1 MRRIFTFFLALT
13 VGAGTLF
20 AVSDAEGALPGLF
33 TINADDEQVVFS
45 QGNLQATTTD
55 LGANWAWSFAE
66 NQWDYVGKAVANT
79 TIGSGSTV
87 TKNGTVDLFC
97 WSTGATYYGINKSTH
112 GSDFGGNFKDWGEAI
127 GGGWSTLSK
136 DEWLYLFDSRTGDQ
150 ASTVDGTAD
159 VRYVKATIHDIPG
172 VILFPD
178 GGTFAASEF
187 TTLSSLNE
195 ATAAYDV
202 TTCTDAQWA
211 ALETKGCV
219 FLPAAGD
226 RSGTNVYA
234 VNYYGYYW
242 SSTKYGT
249 ASAYFLKF
257 APDNLGKNWSDA
269 YYGCSVRL
277 VRALGPVIVDS
288 GTCGGDTYN
297 NLTWT
302 LSTAGVLTISGT
314 GAMANWESTLDIPWY
329 KHRESILSVVIE
341 EGVTSIGDA
350 AFFNCKN
357 LPTITIPQ
365 NIAHIGDNVFVGC
378 NGLTSI
384 NVDKNNTNYS
394 SSTDGVLFDKD
405 QKTLMRF
412 PAGKS
417 GSYAYVIP
425 NSVDS
430 IGEYAFQNCTGMSSV
445 TIPKNLKSI
454 GWNGFDN
461 CSGLTSITSNAVTPP
476 DCGEGDDRFDKVDK
490 DIPVNVPEGSV
501 EAYKEAPGWSEFTNI
516 RYHCIIDEG
525 KCGYGDYYSKVTY
538 ELSCDGV
545 LTIAGEGP
553 MANYRTDEATNPV
566 PWAKNKIKAVVIKS
580 GVTTIGRCAFY
591 GGDNI
596 VSVEIPNTVTSIKE
610 KAFGDCPV
618 LATIEVAADNPNF
631 SSVDGV
637 LFNKD
642 QTTLV
647 QYALGN
653 ERTEYTVPN
662 TVISI
667 GERAFE
673 RTIHLTSVTLPETV
687 KMIDSYAFADCHGLT
702 SFEIPKSVTAI
713 QAGAFKYC
721 THLTSINLPDG
732 ITSIEASTF
741 YGCTALAD
749 VVLPNNV
756 TSIGASAFW
765 YCSGL
770 TAIDIPDKVTTI
782 GQEAFYDCDQLTS
795 VTLPKNL
802 SSIGDGAFK
811 RCISLTDIV
820 LPESITTISNSLF
833 SGCSKLASVTIK
845 GKITSI
851 GEYAFGNC
859 SKLIDF
865 DIPATVN
872 TIGGGAFANCA
883 AFTTVTIP
891 DSVQRIEESTFYQC
905 KGLVSVTI
913 PEKVTNIGKEAFYY
927 CSGLEAI
934 MCKAAEPPVCETDAF
949 GNTDVEHMDV
959 YVPEQSV
966 ETYKNTEPWSQFK
979 YISAITAPS
988 GTCEDNLSWNYANGI
1003 LTVSGMGEMLC
1014 TGFWSP
1020 WSAYR
1025 EFIKSV
1031 VIEGGITTVGTSAFS
1046 DYPALI
1052 SVDLPKSLTSIGQNA
1067 FFWCDKL
1074 TTVTIPAGV
1083 TELGKNA
1090 FNGCKGL
1097 TSIISYA
1104 AEPPTCGA
1112 NCFYNVDKSIPVLVP
1127 KGSLEKYQDEAAEGW
1142 KDFTN
1147 IQVNPIAASGFCGAE
1162 GKNLQWTLN
1171 IDSVLTISGEGA
1183 MADNV
1188 SSWIPYRSA
1197 IKSIVI
1203 EDEATSIGKEAF
1215 AECTNLIAVTIPSSV
1230 TSIGDAAF
1238 RNCSSLPSI
1247 ALPNGITSISSY
1259 VFSGCAKLTEFIIPT
1274 SVTEIGNYAFAGCS
1288 GLTTITIPYKVTK
1301 IGEMAFSDCTGLTAI
1316 TSRVVTPPDCGTDCF
1331 LNVDKSI
1338 PLNVPEESVEDYQH
1352 AKEWEAFTNMKGMAC
1367 LIASGTFGESNQH
1380 TWELSCGGTLLV
1392 EGKGTIA
1399 TEYPNEPWDEYA
1411 LDIKSVIISEGA
1423 TTIGGESFSNLDN
1436 LTSISLPQSLTN
1448 IEAGAFHS
1456 NNKLTTVTIPNNVTH
1471 IGSKAFAHCYELTTI
1486 ILGYG
1491 LKEIDENAFGGHML
1505 PPNSITCF
1513 AVTPP
1518 RGVVNS
1524 STLSQSEAQTIPL
1537 YVPDMSVSKY
1547 KAKDCEW
1554 QKFNVLPLSVRPGTH
1569 VIASGTCGNNLTW
1582 QLDSNGELIISGTG
1596 DMDKWSK
1603 AGETAAPWAAY
1614 RSEILYV
1621 KINHGVTFIGDNAF
1635 NGCTEIQS
1643 ITCYATTP
1651 PTCGTD
1657 CFLNVNKDLLLY
1669 VPKENVSDYKKANG
1683 WKEFTMEGVKCLLG
1697 SGFCVNNSKLTWE
1710 LSCDG
1715 ELLIEGTGRITPI
1728 GNSPYQWEWD
1738 EFASDIRS
1746 IVMGKGVTA
1755 IGSEAFSNLENLE
1768 SVTIS
1773 STVTTIEKGAF
1784 SNCGKLASLYIPDKV
1799 RTIGENAFSNC
1810 HGIQYIT
1817 FHGYTTI
1824 AANAFSG
1831 SIGSLMFITI
1841 FSDAVLK
1848 CEGQT
1853 FGNSKKEE
1861 TENIPLYVPKN
1872 AVRKYK
1878 DNDVWKNFKVLK
1890 LGDRPD
1896 SHVVVSGTCG
1906 AQEDN
1911 LQWELDSNGEL
1922 TISGTGDMDGWATP
1936 EPAAVGKRNILAENQ
1951 PAPWNAYLSE
1961 ILYIVIESGVTSVG
1975 DYAFY
1980 GCVNVQSITCYA
1992 TTPPTC
1998 GQQVFGGIDTSIPL
2012 YVPEASIPAY
2022 QTANQWQDFLEIQ
2035 AIEQDT
2041 EDIPTILT
2049 NDAQPATKILYKGH
2063 IYILRD
2069 GKIYDIHGTQVR

>member
-20 AVSDAEGALPGLF
+20 AVSDAEGALSGLF
-33 TINADDEQVVFS
+33 TINSDDEQVVFS
-45 QGNLQATTTD
+45 KGNLQATTTD

-112 GSDFGGNFKDWGEAI
+112 GSDFGGNFKDWGDVI
-127 GGGWSTLSK
+127 GNGWSTLSK
-136 DEWLYLFDSRTGDQ
+136 AEWLYLFNTRTGDE
-150 ASTVDGTAD
+150 ASTVAGTAD
-159 VRYVKATIHDIPG
+159 VRYVKATVHNVTG

-187 TTLSSLNE
+187 TAVASLNE

-202 TTCTDAQWA
+202 TTCTDAQWT

-219 FLPAAGD
+219 FLPAAGR

-234 VNYYGYYW
+234 AGTYGQYW
-242 SSTKYGT
+242 SSTKMGT
-249 ASAYFLKF
+249 ASAYYFQF
-257 APDNLGKNWSDA
+257 TADNIKTEWSDA
-269 YYGCSVRL
+269 YNGSSVRL
-277 VRALGPVIVDS
+277 VLRQGPVFVDS

-365 NIAHIGDNVFVGC
+365 NITHIGDNVFVGC

-412 PAGKS
+412 PAGRS

-430 IGEYAFQNCTGMSSV
+430 IGEYAFQNCTGMISV
-445 TIPKNLKSI
+445 TIPKSLKSI

-476 DCGEGDDRFDKVDK
+476 DCGEGNDRFDKVDK

-516 RYHCIIDEG
+516 RYHCISASG
-525 KCGYGDYYSKVTY
+525 YCGASGNYTNVTW

-545 LTIAGEGP
+545 LTIAGTGD
-553 MANYRTDEATNPV
+553 MGDYRSDEHTNPV
-566 PWAKNKIKAVVIKS
+566 PWAINSIKAVVIES

-591 GGDNI
+591 GGDYLT
-596 VSVEIPNTVTSIKE
+596 SVEIPNTVTSIKE
-610 KAFGDCPV
+610 KAFTHCPA
-618 LATIEVAADNPNF
+618 LTDINVAADNPNF
-631 SSVDGV
+631 CSVDGV

-642 QTTLV
+642 RTTLV
-647 QYALGN
+647 QYPAGIKS
-653 ERTEYTVPN
+653 TEYTVPSAV
-662 TVISI
+662 TSI
-667 GERAFE
+667 GDRAFE
-673 RTIHLTSVTLPETV
+673 GADNLTAVTLPQTLNS
-687 KMIDSYAFADCHGLT
+687 IGAYAFADCHGLT

-749 VVLPNNV
+749 VVLPNSV
-756 TSIGASAFW
+756 TSIGESAFCF
-765 YCSGL
+765 CSGL
-770 TAIDIPDKVTTI
+770 TSMDIPNKVTTI
-782 GQEAFYDCDQLTS
+782 GKEAFRDCDKLAS

-802 SSIGDGAFK
+802 SSIGEGAFK
-811 RCISLTDIV
+811 WCKSLTSAVI
-820 LPESITTISNSLF
+820 PEGVTTISKSLF

-845 GKITSI
+845 GEVTSI
-851 GEYAFGNC
+851 GGGAFGSC
-859 SKLIDF
+859 KLLTDF
-865 DIPATVN
+865 DIPATVT
-872 TIGGGAFANCA
+872 TIGSGAFSYC
-883 AFTTVTIP
+883 TGLSSIIIP
-891 DSVQRIEESTFYQC
+891 DSVKTIEESTFYEC

-949 GNTDVEHMDV
+949 GYTDVAHIDL

-1003 LTVSGMGEMLC
+1003 LTVSGTGEMLC
-1014 TGFWSP
+1014 TGFWAP

-1031 VIEGGITTVGTSAFS
+1031 VLEDGITTVGTSAFS
-1046 DYPALI
+1046 NYPALI

-1067 FFWCDKL
+1067 FYWCDKL

-1083 TELGKNA
+1083 TELGKTA

-1097 TSIISYA
+1097 KSIISYA
-1104 AEPPTCGA
+1104 VEPPTCGA

-1127 KGSLEKYQDEAAEGW
+1127 KGSLEKYQDESADGW

-1188 SSWIPYRSA
+1188 SSWIPFRA
-1197 IKSIVI
+1197 DIKSIVI
-1203 EDEATSIGKEAF
+1203 EDGATSIGNEAF
-1215 AECTNLIAVTIPSSV
+1215 ADCANLLSV
-1230 TSIGDAAF
+1230 TVPNSVTRIGSSAF
-1238 RNCSSLPSI
+1238 SGCSKLSDFVIPARVI
-1247 ALPNGITSISSY
+1247 EIGKYA
-1259 VFSGCAKLTEFIIPT
+1259 FSGCAALTTIEIPDN
-1274 SVTEIGNYAFAGCS
+1274 VTRIGEKAFNNCS
-1288 GLTTITIPYKVTK
+1288 GLSSITC
-1301 IGEMAFSDCTGLTAI
+1301 IGVPAECGAECFSG
-1316 TSRVVTPPDCGTDCF
+1316 
-1331 LNVDKSI
+1331 VDKSI
-1338 PLNVPEESVEDYQH
+1338 PLNVPEEYVEDYSN
-1352 AKEWEAFTNMKGMAC
+1352 AKEWEDFTNIKGVKC
-1367 LIASGTFGESNQH
+1367 DIASGVLAYNNQISWRI
-1380 TWELSCGGTLLV
+1380 TCKGALMI
-1392 EGKGTIA
+1392 EGNGIIPAVGKPYVM
-1399 TEYPNEPWDEYA
+1399 EWDDYR
-1411 LDIKSVIISEGA
+1411 DIIKKVVISEGITEIGERTFGNLYNA
-1423 TTIGGESFSNLDN
+1423 EFLLLPNSLKTIGAYTFNWWGSMDLETIIIPNSVTTIGD
-1436 LTSISLPQSLTN
+1436 
-1448 IEAGAFHS
+1448 GAFSGCIHVRS
-1456 NNKLTTVTIPNNVTH
+1456 
-1471 IGSKAFAHCYELTTI
+1471 I

-1491 LKEIDENAFGGHML
+1491 VKTMGEFVFAECYKNHPYMICLAVQPPVCGQGFLSHQSTEVGGH
-1505 PPNSITCF
+1505 T
-1513 AVTPP
+1513 
-1518 RGVVNS
+1518 
-1524 STLSQSEAQTIPL
+1524 L
-1537 YVPDMSVSKY
+1537 YVPAESVNKY
-1547 KAKDCEW
+1547 KAANIWKE
-1554 QKFNVLPLSVRPGTH
+1554 FEEILPLEKTPGTH
-1569 VIASGTCGNNLTW
+1569 IIASGT
-1582 QLDSNGELIISGTG
+1582 
-1596 DMDKWSK
+1596 
-1603 AGETAAPWAAY
+1603 
-1614 RSEILYV
+1614 
-1621 KINHGVTFIGDNAF
+1621 IGD
-1635 NGCTEIQS
+1635 
-1643 ITCYATTP
+1643 IT
-1651 PTCGTD
+1651 
-1657 CFLNVNKDLLLY
+1657 
-1669 VPKENVSDYKKANG
+1669 
-1683 WKEFTMEGVKCLLG
+1683 
-1697 SGFCVNNSKLTWE
+1697 
-1710 LSCDG
+1710 
-1715 ELLIEGTGRITPI
+1715 
-1728 GNSPYQWEWD
+1728 
-1738 EFASDIRS
+1738 
-1746 IVMGKGVTA
+1746 
-1755 IGSEAFSNLENLE
+1755 
-1768 SVTIS
+1768 
-1773 STVTTIEKGAF
+1773 
-1784 SNCGKLASLYIPDKV
+1784 
-1799 RTIGENAFSNC
+1799 
-1810 HGIQYIT
+1810 
-1817 FHGYTTI
+1817 
-1824 AANAFSG
+1824 
-1831 SIGSLMFITI
+1831 
-1841 FSDAVLK
+1841 
-1848 CEGQT
+1848 
-1853 FGNSKKEE
+1853 
-1861 TENIPLYVPKN
+1861 
-1872 AVRKYK
+1872 
-1878 DNDVWKNFKVLK
+1878 
-1890 LGDRPD
+1890 
-1896 SHVVVSGTCG
+1896 
-1906 AQEDN
+1906 
-1911 LQWELDSNGEL
+1911 WELDSNGIL
-1922 TISGTGDMDGWATP
+1922 TIRGAGNLPDWTK
-1936 EPAAVGKRNILAENQ
+1936 PAPKSVGKHYLPTED
-1951 PAPWNAYLSE
+1951 PTAPWYPYLSE
-1961 ILYIVIESGVTSVG
+1961 ILYIVIESGITHIG

-1980 GCVNVQSITCYA
+1980 GCTNIQSITCYA
-1992 TTPPTC
+1992 VEPPTC
-1998 GQQVFGGIDTSIPL
+1998 GTDAFGGIDPSGL
-2012 YVPEASIPAY
+2012 LSVPENSIPAY

-2049 NDAQPATKILYKGH
+2049 NDAQPATKILYNGH
-2063 IYILRD
+2063 IYILR
-2069 GKIYDIHGTQVR
+2069 GEKVYTLTGQEVK

>member
-1 MRRIFTFFLALT
+1 MRKKIFTFFLALT

-314 GAMANWESTLDIPWY
+314 GAMANWESTLNIPWY

-341 EGVTSIGDA
+341 DGVTSIGDA

-384 NVDKNNTNYS
+384 VVDQNNTNYS
-394 SSTDGVLFDKD
+394 SSSDGVLFDKD

-412 PAGKS
+412 PAGRS

-525 KCGYGDYYSKVTY
+525 KCGSGDYYSKVTY

-545 LTIAGEGP
+545 LTISGEGP
-553 MANYRTDEATNPV
+553 MGNYRNDESTNSN
-566 PWAKNKIKAVVIKS
+566 PWPMNKVKAVVIES

-591 GGDNI
+591 GGDYLT
-596 VSVEIPNTVTSIKE
+596 SVEIPNTVTSIKE
-610 KAFGDCPV
+610 KAFTHCPA
-618 LATIEVAADNPNF
+618 LTDINVAADNPNF
-631 SSVDGV
+631 CSVDGV

-642 QTTLV
+642 RTTLV
-647 QYALGN
+647 QYPAGIKS
-653 ERTEYTVPN
+653 TEYTVPS
-662 TVISI
+662 TVTAI
-667 GERAFE
+667 GDRAFE
-673 RTIHLTSVTLPETV
+673 YANILTAVTLPNTV
-687 KMIDSYAFADCHGLT
+687 NSIGSYAFVECHGLT
-702 SFEIPKSVTAI
+702 SFEIPKGVTSI
-713 QAGAFKYC
+713 SDGAFKYC

-732 ITSIEASTF
+732 ITGIAASTF

-749 VVLPNNV
+749 VVLPKSL
-756 TSIGASAFW
+756 TSIGESAFCF
-765 YCSGL
+765 CSGL
-770 TAIDIPDKVTTI
+770 TSMDIPNQVATI
-782 GQEAFYDCDQLTS
+782 GKEAFRDCNKLAS

-802 SSIGDGAFK
+802 SSIGDGAFNK
-811 RCISLTDIV
+811 CISLPDIV
-820 LPESITTISNSLF
+820 LPENITTISNDLF
-833 SGCSKLASVTIK
+833 SGCSRLASVTMK
-845 GKITSI
+845 GEITSI

-865 DIPATVN
+865 DIPATVT
-872 TIGGGAFANCA
+872 TIGSGAFSYC
-883 AFTTVTIP
+883 TGLSSIIIP
-891 DSVQRIEESTFYQC
+891 DGVNKIEEGTFNEC

-949 GNTDVEHMDV
+949 GYTDVEHMDV

-1003 LTVSGMGEMLC
+1003 LTVSGTGEMLC
-1014 TGFWSP
+1014 TGFWAP

-1031 VIEGGITTVGTSAFS
+1031 VLEDGITTVGTSAFS

-1067 FFWCDKL
+1067 FYWCDKL

-1083 TELGKNA
+1083 TELGKTA

-1097 TSIISYA
+1097 KSIISYA
-1104 AEPPTCGA
+1104 VEPPTCGA

-1127 KGSLEKYQDEAAEGW
+1127 KGSLEKYQDESADGW

-1197 IKSIVI
+1197 IQSVVI
-1203 EDEATSIGKEAF
+1203 EDGATSIGNEAF
-1215 AECTNLIAVTIPSSV
+1215 ADCANLLSV
-1230 TSIGDAAF
+1230 TVPNSLTRIGNSAF
-1238 RNCSSLPSI
+1238 SGCSKLSDFVIPARVI
-1247 ALPNGITSISSY
+1247 EIGKYA
-1259 VFSGCAKLTEFIIPT
+1259 FSGCAALTTIEIPDK
-1274 SVTEIGNYAFAGCS
+1274 VTRIGEKAFNNCS
-1288 GLTTITIPYKVTK
+1288 GLSSITC
-1301 IGEMAFSDCTGLTAI
+1301 IGVPAECEE
-1316 TSRVVTPPDCGTDCF
+1316 DCF
-1331 LNVDKSI
+1331 AGVDKSI
-1338 PLNVPEESVEDYQH
+1338 PLNVPEEYVEDYSNS
-1352 AKEWEAFTNMKGMAC
+1352 KEWEDFTNIKGVKC
-1367 LIASGTFGESNQH
+1367 DIASGVLAYNNQISWRI
-1380 TWELSCGGTLLV
+1380 TCKGALMI
-1392 EGKGTIA
+1392 EGNGIIPAVGKPYVM
-1399 TEYPNEPWDEYA
+1399 EWDDYR
-1411 LDIKSVIISEGA
+1411 DIIKKVVISEGITEIGERTFGNLYNA
-1423 TTIGGESFSNLDN
+1423 EFLLLPNSLKTIGAYTFNWWGSMDLETIIIPNSVTTIGD
-1436 LTSISLPQSLTN
+1436 
-1448 IEAGAFHS
+1448 GAFSGCIHVRS
-1456 NNKLTTVTIPNNVTH
+1456 
-1471 IGSKAFAHCYELTTI
+1471 I

-1491 LKEIDENAFGGHML
+1491 VKTMGEFVFAECYKNHPYMICLAVQPPVCGQGFLSHQGTEVGGH
-1505 PPNSITCF
+1505 T
-1513 AVTPP
+1513 
-1518 RGVVNS
+1518 
-1524 STLSQSEAQTIPL
+1524 L
-1537 YVPDMSVSKY
+1537 YVPAESVNKY
-1547 KAKDCEW
+1547 KAANIWKE
-1554 QKFNVLPLSVRPGTH
+1554 FEEILPLEKTPGTH
-1569 VIASGTCGNNLTW
+1569 IIASGT
-1582 QLDSNGELIISGTG
+1582 
-1596 DMDKWSK
+1596 
-1603 AGETAAPWAAY
+1603 
-1614 RSEILYV
+1614 
-1621 KINHGVTFIGDNAF
+1621 IGD
-1635 NGCTEIQS
+1635 
-1643 ITCYATTP
+1643 IT
-1651 PTCGTD
+1651 
-1657 CFLNVNKDLLLY
+1657 
-1669 VPKENVSDYKKANG
+1669 
-1683 WKEFTMEGVKCLLG
+1683 
-1697 SGFCVNNSKLTWE
+1697 
-1710 LSCDG
+1710 
-1715 ELLIEGTGRITPI
+1715 
-1728 GNSPYQWEWD
+1728 
-1738 EFASDIRS
+1738 
-1746 IVMGKGVTA
+1746 
-1755 IGSEAFSNLENLE
+1755 
-1768 SVTIS
+1768 
-1773 STVTTIEKGAF
+1773 
-1784 SNCGKLASLYIPDKV
+1784 
-1799 RTIGENAFSNC
+1799 
-1810 HGIQYIT
+1810 
-1817 FHGYTTI
+1817 
-1824 AANAFSG
+1824 
-1831 SIGSLMFITI
+1831 
-1841 FSDAVLK
+1841 
-1848 CEGQT
+1848 
-1853 FGNSKKEE
+1853 
-1861 TENIPLYVPKN
+1861 
-1872 AVRKYK
+1872 
-1878 DNDVWKNFKVLK
+1878 
-1890 LGDRPD
+1890 
-1896 SHVVVSGTCG
+1896 
-1906 AQEDN
+1906 
-1911 LQWELDSNGEL
+1911 WELDSNGIL
-1922 TISGTGDMDGWATP
+1922 TIRGAGSLPDWTK
-1936 EPAAVGKRNILAENQ
+1936 PAPKSVGKHYLPTED
-1951 PAPWNAYLSE
+1951 PTAPWYPYLSE
-1961 ILYIVIESGVTSVG
+1961 ILYIVIESGITGIG
-1975 DYAFY
+1975 DNAFY
-1980 GCVNVQSITCYA
+1980 GCTNVQSITCEA
-1992 TTPPTC
+1992 VTPPTC
-1998 GQQVFGGIDTSIPL
+1998 GSEAFGGIDTSIPL
-2012 YVPEASIPAY
+2012 IVPEGSVAKY
-2022 QTANQWQDFLEIQ
+2022 QEAKEWKDFDVQ
-2035 AIEQDT
+2035 ADERPTPEGIEN
-2041 EDIPTILT
+2041 ILT
-2049 NDAQPATKILYKGH
+2049 SDGNVRKVLHGGQIF
-2063 IYILRD
+2063 ILRD
-2069 GKIYDIHGTQVR
+2069 GKIYDIHGTVVR

>member
-1 MRRIFTFFLALT
+1 MKKFFTFLLALT
-13 VGAGTLF
+13 VGAGTIF
-20 AVSDAEGALPGLF
+20 ADGGTEGALSGLF
-33 TINADDEQVVFS
+33 TINSDDEQVVFS
-45 QGNLQATTTD
+45 KGNLQATTTD

-87 TKNGTVDLFC
+87 TENGTVDLFC

-329 KHRESILSVVIE
+329 KHREAILSVVIE

-445 TIPKNLKSI
+445 TIPKSLKSI

-476 DCGEGDDRFDKVDK
+476 DCGEGNDRFDKVDK

-516 RYHCIIDEG
+516 RYHCISASG
-525 KCGYGDYYSKVTY
+525 YCGASGNYTNVTW

-545 LTIAGEGP
+545 LTIAGTGD
-553 MANYRTDEATNPV
+553 MGDYRSDEHTNPV
-566 PWAKNKIKAVVIKS
+566 PWAINSIKAVVIKS
-580 GVTTIGRCAFY
+580 GVTNIGRCAFY
-591 GGDNI
+591 GGDYLT
-596 VSVEIPNTVTSIKE
+596 SVEIPNTVTSIKE
-610 KAFGDCPV
+610 KAFTHCSALTD
-618 LATIEVAADNPNF
+618 INVAADNPNF
-631 SSVDGV
+631 CTVEGV

-642 QTTLV
+642 RTTLV
-647 QYALGN
+647 QYPAGIKS
-653 ERTEYTVPN
+653 TEYTVPS
-662 TVISI
+662 TVTAI
-667 GERAFE
+667 GDRAFE
-673 RTIHLTSVTLPETV
+673 YANILTAVTLPNTV
-687 KMIDSYAFADCHGLT
+687 NSIGSYAFAECHGLT
-702 SFEIPKSVTAI
+702 SFEIPQGVTEISNSALENCV
-713 QAGAFKYC
+713 AM
-721 THLTSINLPDG
+721 TSITIPDG
-732 ITSIEASTF
+732 VTKIGASAF
-741 YGCTALAD
+741 QGCTVLTD
-749 VVLPNNV
+749 VVLPNSV
-756 TSIGASAFW
+756 TSIGGSAFRF
-765 YCSGL
+765 CEGL
-770 TAIDIPDKVTTI
+770 TTMVIPTKVTTI

-820 LPESITTISNSLF
+820 LPENITTISNSLF
-833 SGCSKLASVTIK
+833 SGCSQLASVTIK
-845 GKITSI
+845 GEVTSI
-851 GEYAFGNC
+851 GEGAFGSC
-859 SKLIDF
+859 ILLTDF
-865 DIPATVN
+865 DIPATV
-872 TIGGGAFANCA
+872 TEIGGGAFSYCTGLSSI
-883 AFTTVTIP
+883 FIP
-891 DSVQRIEESTFYQC
+891 DNVTSIEKRVFYEC
-905 KGLVSVTI
+905 KGLVSVII

-949 GNTDVEHMDV
+949 GYTNVAHIDL

-988 GTCEDNLSWNYANGI
+988 GACEDNLSWNYANGI
-1003 LTVSGMGEMLC
+1003 LTVSGTGEMLC

-1031 VIEGGITTVGTSAFS
+1031 VLEDGITTIGTSAFS

-1083 TELGKNA
+1083 TELGKTA

-1097 TSIISYA
+1097 KSIISYA
-1104 AEPPTCGA
+1104 VEPPTCGA

-1127 KGSLEKYQDEAAEGW
+1127 KGSLEKYQDESADGW

-1188 SSWIPYRSA
+1188 SSWIPFRA
-1197 IKSIVI
+1197 AVKTIVM
-1203 EDEATSIGKEAF
+1203 EDGVTSIGDEAF
-1215 AECTNLIAVTIPSSV
+1215 AECVNLTAVTIPANV
-1230 TSIGDAAF
+1230 ASIGNGAF
-1238 RNCSSLPSI
+1238 LNCSSLPAI
-1247 ALPNGITSISSY
+1247 ILPKGITSIKENT
-1259 VFSGCAKLTEFIIPT
+1259 FSGCTKLTGILLPDA
-1274 SVTEIGNYAFAGCS
+1274 VTEIGKSAFAGS
-1288 GLTTITIPYKVTK
+1288 GLTSLVVPLFVTK
-1301 IGEMAFSDCTGLTAI
+1301 IGEKAFSGCTGLTAI
-1316 TSRVVTPPDCGTDCF
+1316 NAQVVTPPECGANAF
-1331 LNVDKSI
+1331 ANVDKSI
-1338 PLNVPEESVEDYQH
+1338 TLFVPEESVEDYKK
-1352 AKEWEAFTNMKGMAC
+1352 AKVWKDFTNVVGVDCA
-1367 LIASGTFGESNQH
+1367 LGSGTFGEKNEF
-1380 TWELSCGGTLLV
+1380 TWKLTCSGTLLIN
-1392 EGKGTIA
+1392 G
-1399 TEYPNEPWDEYA
+1399 
-1411 LDIKSVIISEGA
+1411 S
-1423 TTIGGESFSNLDN
+1423 GEIYL
-1436 LTSISLPQSLTN
+1436 
-1448 IEAGAFHS
+1448 
-1456 NNKLTTVTIPNNVTH
+1456 
-1471 IGSKAFAHCYELTTI
+1471 GSKAPWKDYAASVKSIVISNGVTAISNIGGFKNLESLSLPNSLKKIANGFSGCTKLPTLIIPNSVTEIDISFNDCPELNI
-1486 ILGYG
+1486 VIFGYG
-1491 LKEIDENAFGGHML
+1491 LKKLHDSFEGSLAMYSDVVSL
-1505 PPNSITCF
+1505 

-1518 RGVVNS
+1518 GELQNS
-1524 STLSQSEAQTIPL
+1524 FKGGHHWAL
-1537 YVPDMSVSKY
+1537 YVPAESVSRY
-1547 KAKDCEW
+1547 EAYQAGWGYFAIWSLDA
-1554 QKFNVLPLSVRPGTH
+1554 RPGTH
-1569 VIASGTCGNNLTW
+1569 IIASGIAGDGITW
-1582 QLDSNGELIISGTG
+1582 ELDSNGILTIKGKG
-1596 DMDKWSK
+1596 DMSSWGIPAPASVGKHYIPTDEPS
-1603 AGETAAPWAAY
+1603 APWY
-1614 RSEILYV
+1614 PYHSDILYV
-1621 KINHGVTFIGDNAF
+1621 VIEGGITSIGDNAF
-1635 NGCTEIQS
+1635 YGCTDIQS

-1651 PTCGTD
+1651 PACGEGA
-1657 CFLNVNKDLLLY
+1657 FEGIEASGLLC
-1669 VPKENVSDYKKANG
+1669 VPEGSESAYQSADKWNIFTEVQPIEQQPTAIDEVEAQWTNEEMRKCENTK
-1683 WKEFTMEGVKCLLG
+1683 
-1697 SGFCVNNSKLTWE
+1697 
-1710 LSCDG
+1710 
-1715 ELLIEGTGRITPI
+1715 LLING
-1728 GNSPYQWEWD
+1728 Q
-1738 EFASDIRS
+1738 
-1746 IVMGKGVTA
+1746 
-1755 IGSEAFSNLENLE
+1755 
-1768 SVTIS
+1768 
-1773 STVTTIEKGAF
+1773 
-1784 SNCGKLASLYIPDKV
+1784 LYILHNGTLYGVQGQKV
-1799 RTIGENAFSNC
+1799 R
-1810 HGIQYIT
+1810 
-1817 FHGYTTI
+1817 
-1824 AANAFSG
+1824 
-1831 SIGSLMFITI
+1831 
-1841 FSDAVLK
+1841 
-1848 CEGQT
+1848 
-1853 FGNSKKEE
+1853 
-1861 TENIPLYVPKN
+1861 
-1872 AVRKYK
+1872 
-1878 DNDVWKNFKVLK
+1878 
-1890 LGDRPD
+1890 
-1896 SHVVVSGTCG
+1896 
-1906 AQEDN
+1906 
-1911 LQWELDSNGEL
+1911 
-1922 TISGTGDMDGWATP
+1922 
-1936 EPAAVGKRNILAENQ
+1936 
-1951 PAPWNAYLSE
+1951 
-1961 ILYIVIESGVTSVG
+1961 
-1975 DYAFY
+1975 
-1980 GCVNVQSITCYA
+1980 
-1992 TTPPTC
+1992 
-1998 GQQVFGGIDTSIPL
+1998 
-2012 YVPEASIPAY
+2012 
-2022 QTANQWQDFLEIQ
+2022 
-2035 AIEQDT
+2035 
-2041 EDIPTILT
+2041 
-2049 NDAQPATKILYKGH
+2049 
-2063 IYILRD
+2063 
-2069 GKIYDIHGTQVR
+2069 

>member
-1 MRRIFTFFLALT
+1 MKKIFTFFLALA
-13 VGAGTLF
+13 VGAGTGTVF

-97 WSTGATYYGINKSTH
+97 WSTGATYYGINKSMH

-314 GAMANWESTLDIPWY
+314 GTMANWESTLDIPWY

-384 NVDKNNTNYS
+384 VVDQNNKNYS

-412 PAGKS
+412 PAGRS

-476 DCGEGDDRFDKVDK
+476 DCGEGNDRFDKVDK
-490 DIPVNVPEGSV
+490 DIPVNVPDGSV
-501 EAYKEAPGWSEFTNI
+501 AAYKAAPGWSEFANI
-516 RYHCIIDEG
+516 RYHCVSASG
-525 KCGYGDYYSKVTY
+525 KCGDGDYYSKVTW

-545 LTIAGEGP
+545 LTISGEGP
-553 MANYRTDEATNPV
+553 MGNYRNDESTNSN
-566 PWAKNKIKAVVIKS
+566 PWPMNKVKAVVIES

-591 GGDNI
+591 GGDYLT
-596 VSVEIPNTVTSIKE
+596 SVEIPNTVTSIKE
-610 KAFGDCPV
+610 KAFTHCPA
-618 LATIEVAADNPNF
+618 LTDINVAADNPNF
-631 SSVDGV
+631 CSVDGV

-642 QTTLV
+642 RTTLV
-647 QYALGN
+647 QYPAGIKS
-653 ERTEYTVPN
+653 TEYTVPS
-662 TVISI
+662 TVTAI
-667 GERAFE
+667 GDRAFE
-673 RTIHLTSVTLPETV
+673 YANILTAVTLPNTV
-687 KMIDSYAFADCHGLT
+687 NSIGSYAFVECHGLT
-702 SFEIPKSVTAI
+702 SFEIPKGVTSI
-713 QAGAFKYC
+713 SDGAFKYC

-732 ITSIEASTF
+732 ITGIAASTF

-749 VVLPNNV
+749 VVLPKSL
-756 TSIGASAFW
+756 TSIGESAFCF
-765 YCSGL
+765 CSGL
-770 TAIDIPDKVTTI
+770 TSMDIPNQVATI
-782 GQEAFYDCDQLTS
+782 GKEAFRDCNKLAS

-802 SSIGDGAFK
+802 SSIGEGAFK
-811 RCISLTDIV
+811 WCESLTSAVI
-820 LPESITTISNSLF
+820 PEGVTTISNSLF
-833 SGCSKLASVTIK
+833 SGCSKLTSVTIK
-845 GKITSI
+845 GEVTSI
-851 GEYAFGNC
+851 GEGAFGSC
-859 SKLIDF
+859 KLLTDF
-865 DIPATVN
+865 DIPATVT
-872 TIGGGAFANCA
+872 TIGSGAFSYC
-883 AFTTVTIP
+883 TGLSSIIIP
-891 DSVQRIEESTFYQC
+891 DSVKTIEMRTFYEC

-949 GNTDVEHMDV
+949 GYTDVEHMDV

-966 ETYKNTEPWSQFK
+966 ETYKNTDPWSQFK

-988 GTCEDNLSWNYANGI
+988 GACEDNLSWNYANGI
-1003 LTVSGMGEMLC
+1003 LTVSGTGEMLC

-1031 VIEGGITTVGTSAFS
+1031 VLEDGITTVGTSAFS

-1083 TELGKNA
+1083 TELGKTA

-1097 TSIISYA
+1097 KSIISYA
-1104 AEPPTCGA
+1104 VEPPTCGA

-1127 KGSLEKYQDEAAEGW
+1127 KGSLEKYQDESADGW

-1203 EDEATSIGKEAF
+1203 EDEATSIGNEAF
-1215 AECTNLIAVTIPSSV
+1215 ADCANLLSV
-1230 TSIGDAAF
+1230 TVPNSLTRIGNSAF
-1238 RNCSSLPSI
+1238 SGCSKLSDFVIPARVI
-1247 ALPNGITSISSY
+1247 EIGKYA
-1259 VFSGCAKLTEFIIPT
+1259 FSGCAALTTIEIPDK
-1274 SVTEIGNYAFAGCS
+1274 VTRIGEKAFNNCS
-1288 GLTTITIPYKVTK
+1288 GLSSITC
-1301 IGEMAFSDCTGLTAI
+1301 IGVPAECEE
-1316 TSRVVTPPDCGTDCF
+1316 DCF
-1331 LNVDKSI
+1331 AGVDKSI
-1338 PLNVPEESVEDYQH
+1338 PLNVPEEYVEDYSN
-1352 AKEWEAFTNMKGMAC
+1352 AKEWEDFTNIKGVKC
-1367 LIASGTFGESNQH
+1367 DIASGVLAYNNQISWRI
-1380 TWELSCGGTLLV
+1380 TCKGALMI
-1392 EGKGTIA
+1392 EGNGIIPAVGKPYVM
-1399 TEYPNEPWDEYA
+1399 EWDDYR
-1411 LDIKSVIISEGA
+1411 DIIKKVVISEGITEIGERTFGNLYNA
-1423 TTIGGESFSNLDN
+1423 EFLLLPNSLKTIGAYTFNWWGSMDLETIIIPNSVTTIGD
-1436 LTSISLPQSLTN
+1436 
-1448 IEAGAFHS
+1448 GAFSGCIHVRS
-1456 NNKLTTVTIPNNVTH
+1456 
-1471 IGSKAFAHCYELTTI
+1471 I

-1491 LKEIDENAFGGHML
+1491 VKTMGEFVFAECYKNHPYMICLAVQPPVCGQGFLSHQSTEVGGH
-1505 PPNSITCF
+1505 T
-1513 AVTPP
+1513 
-1518 RGVVNS
+1518 
-1524 STLSQSEAQTIPL
+1524 L
-1537 YVPDMSVSKY
+1537 YVPAESVNKY
-1547 KAKDCEW
+1547 KAANIWKE
-1554 QKFNVLPLSVRPGTH
+1554 FEEILPLEKTPGTH
-1569 VIASGTCGNNLTW
+1569 IIASGT
-1582 QLDSNGELIISGTG
+1582 
-1596 DMDKWSK
+1596 
-1603 AGETAAPWAAY
+1603 
-1614 RSEILYV
+1614 
-1621 KINHGVTFIGDNAF
+1621 IGD
-1635 NGCTEIQS
+1635 
-1643 ITCYATTP
+1643 IT
-1651 PTCGTD
+1651 
-1657 CFLNVNKDLLLY
+1657 
-1669 VPKENVSDYKKANG
+1669 
-1683 WKEFTMEGVKCLLG
+1683 
-1697 SGFCVNNSKLTWE
+1697 
-1710 LSCDG
+1710 
-1715 ELLIEGTGRITPI
+1715 
-1728 GNSPYQWEWD
+1728 
-1738 EFASDIRS
+1738 
-1746 IVMGKGVTA
+1746 
-1755 IGSEAFSNLENLE
+1755 
-1768 SVTIS
+1768 
-1773 STVTTIEKGAF
+1773 
-1784 SNCGKLASLYIPDKV
+1784 
-1799 RTIGENAFSNC
+1799 
-1810 HGIQYIT
+1810 
-1817 FHGYTTI
+1817 
-1824 AANAFSG
+1824 
-1831 SIGSLMFITI
+1831 
-1841 FSDAVLK
+1841 
-1848 CEGQT
+1848 
-1853 FGNSKKEE
+1853 
-1861 TENIPLYVPKN
+1861 
-1872 AVRKYK
+1872 
-1878 DNDVWKNFKVLK
+1878 
-1890 LGDRPD
+1890 
-1896 SHVVVSGTCG
+1896 
-1906 AQEDN
+1906 
-1911 LQWELDSNGEL
+1911 WELDSNGIL
-1922 TISGTGDMDGWATP
+1922 TIRGAGNLPDWTK
-1936 EPAAVGKRNILAENQ
+1936 PAPKSVGKHYLPTED
-1951 PAPWNAYLSE
+1951 PTAPWYPYLSE
-1961 ILYIVIESGVTSVG
+1961 ILYIVIESGITGIG
-1975 DYAFY
+1975 DYSFY
-1980 GCVNVQSITCYA
+1980 GCTNVQSITCEA
-1992 TTPPTC
+1992 VTPPTC
-1998 GQQVFGGIDTSIPL
+1998 GSEAFGGIDTSIPL
-2012 YVPEASIPAY
+2012 IVPENSVTAY
-2022 QTANQWQDFLEIQ
+2022 QSAAQWQNFDVQ
-2035 AIEQDT
+2035 ADERPTPEGIEN
-2041 EDIPTILT
+2041 ILPSDG
-2049 NDAQPATKILYKGH
+2049 NVRKVLHGGH

>member
-277 VRALGPVIVDS
+277 VLRQGPVIVDS

-384 NVDKNNTNYS
+384 VVDQNNKNYS
-394 SSTDGVLFDKD
+394 SSSDGVLFDKD

-412 PAGKS
+412 PAGRS

-445 TIPKNLKSI
+445 TIPKSLKSI

-525 KCGYGDYYSKVTY
+525 KCGSGDYYSKVTW

-545 LTIAGEGP
+545 LTISGEGP
-553 MANYRTDEATNPV
+553 MGNYRNDESTNSN
-566 PWAKNKIKAVVIKS
+566 PWPMNKVKAVVIES

-591 GGDNI
+591 GGDYLT
-596 VSVEIPNTVTSIKE
+596 SVEIPNTVTSIKE
-610 KAFGDCPV
+610 KAFTHCPA
-618 LATIEVAADNPNF
+618 LTDINVAADNPNF
-631 SSVDGV
+631 CSVDGV

-642 QTTLV
+642 RTTLV
-647 QYALGN
+647 QYPAGIKS
-653 ERTEYTVPN
+653 TEYTVPSAV
-662 TVISI
+662 TAI
-667 GERAFE
+667 GDRAFE
-673 RTIHLTSVTLPETV
+673 YVNILTAVTLPNTV
-687 KMIDSYAFADCHGLT
+687 NSIGSYAFVECHGLT
-702 SFEIPKSVTAI
+702 SFEIPKGVTSI
-713 QAGAFKYC
+713 SDGAFKYC

-732 ITSIEASTF
+732 ITGIAASTF

-749 VVLPNNV
+749 VVLPNSV
-756 TSIGASAFW
+756 TSIGESAFCF
-765 YCSGL
+765 CSGL
-770 TAIDIPDKVTTI
+770 TSMDIPNKVTTI
-782 GQEAFYDCDQLTS
+782 GKEAFRDCDKLAS

-802 SSIGDGAFK
+802 SSIGEGAFK
-811 RCISLTDIV
+811 WCKSLTSAVI
-820 LPESITTISNSLF
+820 PEGVTTISKSLF

-845 GKITSI
+845 GEVTSI
-851 GEYAFGNC
+851 GGGAFGSC
-859 SKLIDF
+859 KLLTDF
-865 DIPATVN
+865 DIPATVT
-872 TIGGGAFANCA
+872 TIGSGAFSYC
-883 AFTTVTIP
+883 TGLSSIIIP
-891 DSVQRIEESTFYQC
+891 DSVKTIEESTFYEC

-949 GNTDVEHMDV
+949 GYTDVAHIDL

-966 ETYKNTEPWSQFK
+966 ETYKNTDSWSQFK

-988 GTCEDNLSWNYANGI
+988 GACEDNLSWNYANGI
-1003 LTVSGMGEMLC
+1003 LTVSGTGEMLC
-1014 TGFWSP
+1014 TGFWAP

-1031 VIEGGITTVGTSAFS
+1031 VLEDGITTVGTSAFS
-1046 DYPALI
+1046 NYPALI

-1067 FFWCDKL
+1067 FYWCDKL

-1097 TSIISYA
+1097 KSIISYA
-1104 AEPPTCGA
+1104 VEPPTCGA

-1127 KGSLEKYQDEAAEGW
+1127 KGSLEKYQDESAEGW

-1188 SSWIPYRSA
+1188 SSWIPFRADIQSV
-1197 IKSIVI
+1197 VI
-1203 EDEATSIGKEAF
+1203 EDGATSIGKEAF
-1215 AECTNLIAVTIPSSV
+1215 ADCANLLSV
-1230 TSIGDAAF
+1230 TVPNSLTRIGNSAF
-1238 RNCSSLPSI
+1238 SGCSKLSDFVIPARVI
-1247 ALPNGITSISSY
+1247 EIGKYA
-1259 VFSGCAKLTEFIIPT
+1259 FSGCAALTTIEIPDK
-1274 SVTEIGNYAFAGCS
+1274 VTRIGEKAFNNCS
-1288 GLTTITIPYKVTK
+1288 GLSSITC
-1301 IGEMAFSDCTGLTAI
+1301 IGVPAE
-1316 TSRVVTPPDCGTDCF
+1316 CGAECF
-1331 LNVDKSI
+1331 AGVDKSI
-1338 PLNVPEESVEDYQH
+1338 PLNVPEEYVEDYSN
-1352 AKEWEAFTNMKGMAC
+1352 AKEWEDFTNIKGVKC
-1367 LIASGTFGESNQH
+1367 DIASGVLAYNNQISWRI
-1380 TWELSCGGTLLV
+1380 TCKGALMI
-1392 EGKGTIA
+1392 EGNGIIPAVGKPYVM
-1399 TEYPNEPWDEYA
+1399 EWDDYR
-1411 LDIKSVIISEGA
+1411 DIIKKVVISEG
-1423 TTIGGESFSNLDN
+1423 I
-1436 LTSISLPQSLTN
+1436 TN
-1448 IEAGAFHS
+1448 
-1456 NNKLTTVTIPNNVTH
+1456 
-1471 IGSKAFAHCYELTTI
+1471 
-1486 ILGYG
+1486 
-1491 LKEIDENAFGGHML
+1491 
-1505 PPNSITCF
+1505 
-1513 AVTPP
+1513 
-1518 RGVVNS
+1518 R
-1524 STLSQSEAQTIPL
+1524 
-1537 YVPDMSVSKY
+1537 
-1547 KAKDCEW
+1547 
-1554 QKFNVLPLSVRPGTH
+1554 R
-1569 VIASGTCGNNLTW
+1569 
-1582 QLDSNGELIISGTG
+1582 
-1596 DMDKWSK
+1596 
-1603 AGETAAPWAAY
+1603 AY
-1614 RSEILYV
+1614 
-1621 KINHGVTFIGDNAF
+1621 
-1635 NGCTEIQS
+1635 
-1643 ITCYATTP
+1643 
-1651 PTCGTD
+1651 
-1657 CFLNVNKDLLLY
+1657 
-1669 VPKENVSDYKKANG
+1669 
-1683 WKEFTMEGVKCLLG
+1683 
-1697 SGFCVNNSKLTWE
+1697 
-1710 LSCDG
+1710 
-1715 ELLIEGTGRITPI
+1715 
-1728 GNSPYQWEWD
+1728 
-1738 EFASDIRS
+1738 IR
-1746 IVMGKGVTA
+1746 
-1755 IGSEAFSNLENLE
+1755 
-1768 SVTIS
+1768 
-1773 STVTTIEKGAF
+1773 
-1784 SNCGKLASLYIPDKV
+1784 
-1799 RTIGENAFSNC
+1799 
-1810 HGIQYIT
+1810 
-1817 FHGYTTI
+1817 
-1824 AANAFSG
+1824 
-1831 SIGSLMFITI
+1831 
-1841 FSDAVLK
+1841 
-1848 CEGQT
+1848 
-1853 FGNSKKEE
+1853 
-1861 TENIPLYVPKN
+1861 
-1872 AVRKYK
+1872 
-1878 DNDVWKNFKVLK
+1878 
-1890 LGDRPD
+1890 
-1896 SHVVVSGTCG
+1896 
-1906 AQEDN
+1906 
-1911 LQWELDSNGEL
+1911 
-1922 TISGTGDMDGWATP
+1922 
-1936 EPAAVGKRNILAENQ
+1936 
-1951 PAPWNAYLSE
+1951 
-1961 ILYIVIESGVTSVG
+1961 
-1975 DYAFY
+1975 
-1980 GCVNVQSITCYA
+1980 
-1992 TTPPTC
+1992 
-1998 GQQVFGGIDTSIPL
+1998 
-2012 YVPEASIPAY
+2012 
-2022 QTANQWQDFLEIQ
+2022 
-2035 AIEQDT
+2035 
-2041 EDIPTILT
+2041 
-2049 NDAQPATKILYKGH
+2049 
-2063 IYILRD
+2063 
-2069 GKIYDIHGTQVR
+2069 

>member
-1 MRRIFTFFLALT
+1 MRKKIFTFFLALT

-45 QGNLQATTTD
+45 HGNLQATTTD

-112 GSDFGGNFKDWGEAI
+112 GSDFGGNFKDWGDAI

-384 NVDKNNTNYS
+384 VVDQNNKNYS
-394 SSTDGVLFDKD
+394 SSSDGVLFDKD

-412 PAGKS
+412 PAGRS

-445 TIPKNLKSI
+445 TIPKSLKSI

-516 RYHCIIDEG
+516 RYHCISASG
-525 KCGYGDYYSKVTY
+525 YCGASGNYTNVTW

-545 LTIAGEGP
+545 LTIAGTGD
-553 MANYRTDEATNPV
+553 MGDYRSDEHTNPV
-566 PWAKNKIKAVVIKS
+566 PWAINSIKAVVIKS
-580 GVTTIGRCAFY
+580 GVTNIGRCAFY
-591 GGDNI
+591 GGDYLT
-596 VSVEIPNTVTSIKE
+596 SVEIPNTVTSIKE
-610 KAFGDCPV
+610 KAFTHCPA
-618 LATIEVAADNPNF
+618 LTDINVAADNPNF
-631 SSVDGV
+631 CSVDGV

-642 QTTLV
+642 RTTLV

-687 KMIDSYAFADCHGLT
+687 KMIDSYAFAYCHSLT
-702 SFEIPKSVTAI
+702 GFEIPKGVTEI
-713 QAGAFKYC
+713 SDGAFEHC
-721 THLTSINLPDG
+721 IGLTSITLPDG
-732 ITSIEASTF
+732 ITKIGTSAF
-741 YGCTALAD
+741 LDCTGLTVIAI
-749 VVLPNNV
+749 PNSV
-756 TSIGASAFW
+756 TSIGESAFCF
-765 YCSGL
+765 CSGL
-770 TAIDIPDKVTTI
+770 TSMDIPNKVTTI
-782 GQEAFYDCDQLTS
+782 GKEAFRDCDKLAS

-802 SSIGDGAFK
+802 SSIGEGAFK
-811 RCISLTDIV
+811 WCKSLTSAVI
-820 LPESITTISNSLF
+820 PEGVTTISNSLF

-845 GKITSI
+845 GEVTSI
-851 GEYAFGNC
+851 GGGAFGSC
-859 SKLIDF
+859 KLLTDF
-865 DIPATVN
+865 DIPATVT
-872 TIGGGAFANCA
+872 TIGSGAFSYC
-883 AFTTVTIP
+883 TGLSSIIIP
-891 DSVQRIEESTFYQC
+891 DSVKTIEERTFYEC

-949 GNTDVEHMDV
+949 GYTDVEHMEV

-988 GTCEDNLSWNYANGI
+988 GACEDNLSWNYANGI
-1003 LTVSGMGEMLC
+1003 LTVSGTGEMLC
-1014 TGFWSP
+1014 TGFWAP

-1031 VIEGGITTVGTSAFS
+1031 VLEDGITTIGTSAFS

-1052 SVDLPKSLTSIGQNA
+1052 SVDLPKSLTSIGQSA
-1067 FFWCDKL
+1067 FYWCDKL

-1083 TELGKNA
+1083 TELGKTA

-1097 TSIISYA
+1097 KSIISYA
-1104 AEPPTCGA
+1104 VEPPTCGA

-1127 KGSLEKYQDEAAEGW
+1127 KGSLEKYQDESADGW

-1203 EDEATSIGKEAF
+1203 EDGATSIGNEAF
-1215 AECTNLIAVTIPSSV
+1215 ADCANLLSV
-1230 TSIGDAAF
+1230 TVPNSLTRIGNSAF
-1238 RNCSSLPSI
+1238 SGCSKLSDFVIPARVI
-1247 ALPNGITSISSY
+1247 EIGKYA
-1259 VFSGCAKLTEFIIPT
+1259 FSGCAALTTIEIPDK
-1274 SVTEIGNYAFAGCS
+1274 VTRIGEKAFNNCS
-1288 GLTTITIPYKVTK
+1288 GLSSITC
-1301 IGEMAFSDCTGLTAI
+1301 IGVPAE
-1316 TSRVVTPPDCGTDCF
+1316 CGADCF
-1331 LNVDKSI
+1331 AGVDKSI
-1338 PLNVPEESVEDYQH
+1338 PLNVPEEYVEDYSN
-1352 AKEWEAFTNMKGMAC
+1352 AKEWEDFTNIKGVKC
-1367 LIASGTFGESNQH
+1367 DIASGVLAYNNQISWRI
-1380 TWELSCGGTLLV
+1380 TCKGALMI
-1392 EGKGTIA
+1392 EGNGIIPAVGKPYVM
-1399 TEYPNEPWDEYA
+1399 EWDDYR
-1411 LDIKSVIISEGA
+1411 DIIKKVVISEGITEIGERTFGNLYNA
-1423 TTIGGESFSNLDN
+1423 EFLLLPNSLKTIGAYTFNWWGSMDLETIIIPNSVTTIGD
-1436 LTSISLPQSLTN
+1436 
-1448 IEAGAFHS
+1448 GAFSGCIHVRS
-1456 NNKLTTVTIPNNVTH
+1456 
-1471 IGSKAFAHCYELTTI
+1471 I

-1491 LKEIDENAFGGHML
+1491 VKTMGEFVFTECYKNHPYMICLAVQPPVCGQGFLSHQSTEVGGH
-1505 PPNSITCF
+1505 T
-1513 AVTPP
+1513 
-1518 RGVVNS
+1518 
-1524 STLSQSEAQTIPL
+1524 L
-1537 YVPDMSVSKY
+1537 YVPAESVNKY
-1547 KAKDCEW
+1547 KAANIWKE
-1554 QKFNVLPLSVRPGTH
+1554 FEEILPLEKTPGTH
-1569 VIASGTCGNNLTW
+1569 IIASGT
-1582 QLDSNGELIISGTG
+1582 
-1596 DMDKWSK
+1596 
-1603 AGETAAPWAAY
+1603 
-1614 RSEILYV
+1614 
-1621 KINHGVTFIGDNAF
+1621 IGD
-1635 NGCTEIQS
+1635 
-1643 ITCYATTP
+1643 IT
-1651 PTCGTD
+1651 
-1657 CFLNVNKDLLLY
+1657 
-1669 VPKENVSDYKKANG
+1669 
-1683 WKEFTMEGVKCLLG
+1683 
-1697 SGFCVNNSKLTWE
+1697 
-1710 LSCDG
+1710 
-1715 ELLIEGTGRITPI
+1715 
-1728 GNSPYQWEWD
+1728 
-1738 EFASDIRS
+1738 
-1746 IVMGKGVTA
+1746 
-1755 IGSEAFSNLENLE
+1755 
-1768 SVTIS
+1768 
-1773 STVTTIEKGAF
+1773 
-1784 SNCGKLASLYIPDKV
+1784 
-1799 RTIGENAFSNC
+1799 
-1810 HGIQYIT
+1810 
-1817 FHGYTTI
+1817 
-1824 AANAFSG
+1824 
-1831 SIGSLMFITI
+1831 
-1841 FSDAVLK
+1841 
-1848 CEGQT
+1848 
-1853 FGNSKKEE
+1853 
-1861 TENIPLYVPKN
+1861 
-1872 AVRKYK
+1872 
-1878 DNDVWKNFKVLK
+1878 
-1890 LGDRPD
+1890 
-1896 SHVVVSGTCG
+1896 
-1906 AQEDN
+1906 
-1911 LQWELDSNGEL
+1911 WELDSNGIL
-1922 TISGTGDMDGWATP
+1922 TIRGAGNLPDWTK
-1936 EPAAVGKRNILAENQ
+1936 PAPKSVGKHYLPTED
-1951 PAPWNAYLSE
+1951 PTAPWYPYLSE
-1961 ILYIVIESGVTSVG
+1961 ILYIVIESGITGIG

-1980 GCVNVQSITCYA
+1980 GCTNVQSITCYA
-1992 TTPPTC
+1992 VEPPTC
-1998 GQQVFGGIDTSIPL
+1998 GTDAFGGIDPSGL
-2012 YVPEASIPAY
+2012 LSVPEGSIPAY

-2049 NDAQPATKILYKGH
+2049 NDAQPATKILYKGQ
-2063 IYILRD
+2063 IYILR
-2069 GKIYDIHGTQVR
+2069 GEKVYTLTGQEVK

>member
-55 LGANWAWSFAE
+55 LGANWTWSFAE
-66 NQWDYVGKAVANT
+66 NQWNYVGKAVANT

-329 KHRESILSVVIE
+329 KHRESILSAVIE

-365 NIAHIGDNVFVGC
+365 NITHIGDNVFVGC

-384 NVDKNNTNYS
+384 VVDQNNKNYS
-394 SSTDGVLFDKD
+394 SSSDGVLFDKD

-445 TIPKNLKSI
+445 TIPKSLKSI

-525 KCGYGDYYSKVTY
+525 KCGSGDYYSKVTW

-545 LTIAGEGP
+545 LTISGEGP
-553 MANYRTDEATNPV
+553 MGNYRNDESTNSN
-566 PWAKNKIKAVVIKS
+566 PWPMNKVKAVVIES

-591 GGDNI
+591 GGDYLT
-596 VSVEIPNTVTSIKE
+596 SVEIPNTVTSIKE
-610 KAFGDCPV
+610 KAFTHCPA
-618 LATIEVAADNPNF
+618 LTDINVAADNPNF
-631 SSVDGV
+631 CSVDGV

-642 QTTLV
+642 RTTLV
-647 QYALGN
+647 QYPAGIKS
-653 ERTEYTVPN
+653 TEYTVPS
-662 TVISI
+662 TVTAI
-667 GERAFE
+667 GDRAFE
-673 RTIHLTSVTLPETV
+673 YANILTAVTLPNTV
-687 KMIDSYAFADCHGLT
+687 NSIGSYAFVECHGLT
-702 SFEIPKSVTAI
+702 SFEIPKGVTSI
-713 QAGAFKYC
+713 SDGAFKYC

-732 ITSIEASTF
+732 ITGIAASTF

-749 VVLPNNV
+749 VVLPKSLTN
-756 TSIGASAFW
+756 IGESAFCF
-765 YCSGL
+765 CSGL
-770 TAIDIPDKVTTI
+770 TSMDVPNKVTTI
-782 GQEAFYDCDQLTS
+782 GKEAFRDCDKLAS

-802 SSIGDGAFK
+802 SSIGEGAFK
-811 RCISLTDIV
+811 WCKSLTSAVI
-820 LPESITTISNSLF
+820 PEGVTTISNSLF

-845 GKITSI
+845 GEVTSI
-851 GEYAFGNC
+851 GGGAFGSC
-859 SKLIDF
+859 KLLTDF
-865 DIPATVN
+865 DIPATVT
-872 TIGGGAFANCA
+872 TIGSGAFSYC
-883 AFTTVTIP
+883 TGLSSIIIP
-891 DSVQRIEESTFYQC
+891 DSVQRIEESTFYEC

-949 GNTDVEHMDV
+949 GYTDVAHIDL

-966 ETYKNTEPWSQFK
+966 ETYKNTDSWSQFK

-988 GTCEDNLSWNYANGI
+988 GACEDNLSWNYANGI
-1003 LTVSGMGEMLC
+1003 LTVSGTGEMLC
-1014 TGFWSP
+1014 TGFWAP

-1031 VIEGGITTVGTSAFS
+1031 VLEDGITTVGTSAFS
-1046 DYPALI
+1046 NYPALI

-1067 FFWCDKL
+1067 FYWCDKL

-1083 TELGKNA
+1083 TELGKTA

-1097 TSIISYA
+1097 KSIISYA
-1104 AEPPTCGA
+1104 VEPPTCGA

-1127 KGSLEKYQDEAAEGW
+1127 KGSLEKYQDESAEGW

-1203 EDEATSIGKEAF
+1203 EDEATSIGNEAF
-1215 AECTNLIAVTIPSSV
+1215 ADCANLLSVTIPNSV
-1230 TSIGDAAF
+1230 TRIGSSAF
-1238 RNCSSLPSI
+1238 SGCVKLSEIVIPEAVSEI
-1247 ALPNGITSISSY
+1247 GKYA
-1259 VFSGCAKLTEFIIPT
+1259 FSGCAALTTIEIPDK
-1274 SVTEIGNYAFAGCS
+1274 VTRIGEKAFNNCS
-1288 GLTTITIPYKVTK
+1288 GLSSITC
-1301 IGEMAFSDCTGLTAI
+1301 IGVPAE
-1316 TSRVVTPPDCGTDCF
+1316 CGAECF
-1331 LNVDKSI
+1331 AGVDKSI
-1338 PLNVPEESVEDYQH
+1338 PLNVPEEYVEDYSN
-1352 AKEWEAFTNMKGMAC
+1352 AKEWEDFTNIKGVKC
-1367 LIASGTFGESNQH
+1367 DIASGVLAYNNQISWRI
-1380 TWELSCGGTLLV
+1380 TCKGALMI
-1392 EGKGTIA
+1392 EGNGIIPAVGKPYVM
-1399 TEYPNEPWDEYA
+1399 EWDDYR
-1411 LDIKSVIISEGA
+1411 DIIKKVVISEGITEIGERTFGNLYNA
-1423 TTIGGESFSNLDN
+1423 EFLLLPNSLKTIGAYTFNWWGSMDLETIIIPNSVTTIGD
-1436 LTSISLPQSLTN
+1436 
-1448 IEAGAFHS
+1448 GAFSGCIHVRS
-1456 NNKLTTVTIPNNVTH
+1456 
-1471 IGSKAFAHCYELTTI
+1471 I

-1491 LKEIDENAFGGHML
+1491 VKTMGEFVFTECYKNHPYMICLAVQPPVCGQGFLSHQSTEVGGH
-1505 PPNSITCF
+1505 T
-1513 AVTPP
+1513 
-1518 RGVVNS
+1518 
-1524 STLSQSEAQTIPL
+1524 L
-1537 YVPDMSVSKY
+1537 YVPAESVNKY
-1547 KAKDCEW
+1547 KAANIWKE
-1554 QKFNVLPLSVRPGTH
+1554 FEEILPLEKTPGTH
-1569 VIASGTCGNNLTW
+1569 IIASGT
-1582 QLDSNGELIISGTG
+1582 
-1596 DMDKWSK
+1596 
-1603 AGETAAPWAAY
+1603 
-1614 RSEILYV
+1614 
-1621 KINHGVTFIGDNAF
+1621 IGD
-1635 NGCTEIQS
+1635 
-1643 ITCYATTP
+1643 IT
-1651 PTCGTD
+1651 
-1657 CFLNVNKDLLLY
+1657 
-1669 VPKENVSDYKKANG
+1669 
-1683 WKEFTMEGVKCLLG
+1683 
-1697 SGFCVNNSKLTWE
+1697 
-1710 LSCDG
+1710 
-1715 ELLIEGTGRITPI
+1715 
-1728 GNSPYQWEWD
+1728 
-1738 EFASDIRS
+1738 
-1746 IVMGKGVTA
+1746 
-1755 IGSEAFSNLENLE
+1755 
-1768 SVTIS
+1768 
-1773 STVTTIEKGAF
+1773 
-1784 SNCGKLASLYIPDKV
+1784 
-1799 RTIGENAFSNC
+1799 
-1810 HGIQYIT
+1810 
-1817 FHGYTTI
+1817 
-1824 AANAFSG
+1824 
-1831 SIGSLMFITI
+1831 
-1841 FSDAVLK
+1841 
-1848 CEGQT
+1848 
-1853 FGNSKKEE
+1853 
-1861 TENIPLYVPKN
+1861 
-1872 AVRKYK
+1872 
-1878 DNDVWKNFKVLK
+1878 
-1890 LGDRPD
+1890 
-1896 SHVVVSGTCG
+1896 
-1906 AQEDN
+1906 
-1911 LQWELDSNGEL
+1911 WELDSNGIL
-1922 TISGTGDMDGWATP
+1922 TIRGAGNLPDWTK
-1936 EPAAVGKRNILAENQ
+1936 PAPKSVGKHYLPTED
-1951 PAPWNAYLSE
+1951 PTAPWYPYLSE
-1961 ILYIVIESGVTSVG
+1961 ILYIVIESGITGIG
-1975 DYAFY
+1975 DNAFY
-1980 GCVNVQSITCYA
+1980 GCTNVQSITCYA
-1992 TTPPTC
+1992 VEPPTC
-1998 GQQVFGGIDTSIPL
+1998 GTDAFGGIDPSGL
-2012 YVPEASIPAY
+2012 LSVPEGSIPAY

-2063 IYILRD
+2063 IYILR
-2069 GKIYDIHGTQVR
+2069 GEKVYTLTGAEVIVP